1 MSQAVVVTGIGVV
14 SPLGNDLHAF
24 FDALMQGRSGLR
36 KMGNESGFDQPVVA
50 GVADFDPAPWFNK
63 LQLSGVDRVSQFAV
77 AAATMARTDA
87 ALDATALD
95 DAAIY
100 FGTGMGGA
108 FALEQAFGAHFSER
122 PRVSPLTVVASMN
135 NAAAGHIAMRFG
147 VHGAVF
153 TYSVACASSAIAI
166 GEAYR
171 AVQRGDVDIAIAGGA
186 EALLTPGVVR
196 AWQAMQTLASTD
208 GEHPETAC
216 RPFSTDRSGLALA
229 EGAAVLILESEAHA
243 KARGARI
250 YAELA
255 GYGVSC
261 DATHITKPDAAGQV
275 RAMRAALRSA
285 NLTPTD
291 IGYCNAHGTAT
302 KVGDVVE
309 CEALNLVWG
318 DAIDQV
324 TVGSTKSMHGH
335 MLGGAGAIEAAIT
348 ALAIHHRAI
357 PPTANCTEQ
366 DAACAVRIVRDKGVA
381 APGLKA
387 AISNSF
393 AFGGSNAALIFKQT
407 A

>member
-1 MSQAVVVTGIGVV
+1 MSRAVVVTGIGVV
-14 SPLGNDLHAF
+14 SPLGNDLQVF

-36 KMGNESGFDQPVVA
+36 KMGTESGFDQPVVA
-50 GVADFDPAPWFNK
+50 GVADFDPAPWFSK
-63 LQLSGVDRVSQFAV
+63 LQLSGVDSVSQFAV
-77 AAATMARTDA
+77 AAATMARSDA
-87 ALDATALD
+87 ALDGTALD
-95 DAAIY
+95 DAAVY

-108 FALEQAFGAHFSER
+108 FALEHAFAAHFSER

-196 AWQAMQTLASTD
+196 AWQAMQTLASTE
-208 GEHPETAC
+208 GEHPEAAC

-243 KARGARI
+243 RARGARV

-285 NLTPTD
+285 NLAPTD

-309 CEALNLVWG
+309 CEALNMVWG
-318 DAIDQV
+318 DAIDQL

-348 ALAIHHRAI
+348 ALAIHHKAL

-366 DAACAVRIVRDKGVA
+366 DAACAVRIVRDKGIA
-381 APGLKA
+381 APELKA

-393 AFGGSNAALIFKQT
+393 AFGGSNAALIFKR
-407 A
+407 AA